1 MAYKVSIRGTRI
13 PTLCASLIGD
23 PRYVS
28 TSIGRFAAKSWYMML
43 FASPGRIISAIIFF
57 LKAAGKLHS

>member
-43 FASPGRIISAIIFF
+43 FASAGRTISAMVFF
-57 LKAAGKLHS
+57 LKSSEKLHS